1 VKRVLGRAPTG
12 VFVLRAG
19 APLVLAALLLALL
32 PSSAAALRCG
42 VERWNVKTAVDSDVG
57 RIDATKTTATT
68 ITALLQLAK
77 PASRPDDARVDPTET
92 TVFSLTARL
101 TRFKWENSSRSG
113 DSDYHLVI
121 EDESGNSMV
130 AEIPDPACVG
140 PSSPVRSRIM
150 QARQQFNARFSAT
163 GSFKSVDPPIS
174 VRVTG
179 IGFFDKPDH
188 ASGSASNGIELHP
201 VLDLVFDP
209 GLEAAGAGAREL
221 LGNSSFEDG
230 TAAPWQVSAGVVTN
244 STDRKTE
251 TGAYYAWLGGYGRT
265 HTDTLAQTVT
275 VPADAQKVTLTFGIA
290 IDTAEPTTTD
300 RYDEMRVEIQDTSGA
315 ILQGLIVYSNLDA
328 TSGYE
333 KRNFVLTR
341 FKGQTITL
349 AFTAEEDSSLETS
362 WLLDDLTITVE

>member
-1 VKRVLGRAPTG
+1 M
-12 VFVLRAG
+12 
-19 APLVLAALLLALL
+19 LLTLL
-32 PSSAAALRCG
+32 PSPAAALRCG

-57 RIDATKTTATT
+57 RIDVTKTTATS
-68 ITALLQLAK
+68 ISALLQLAE
-77 PASRPDDARVDPTET
+77 PASRPADARVDPTET
-92 TVFSLTARL
+92 TVFSVTARL
-101 TRFKWENSSRSG
+101 TRFKWESSSKSG

-130 AEIPDPACVG
+130 AEIPNPDCVG
-140 PSSPVRSRIM
+140 LGSPVRSRIM
-150 QARQQFNARFSAT
+150 QARQQFDARLRAT
-163 GSFKSVDPPIS
+163 GSFKSVDPPMP
-174 VRVTG
+174 VRITG

-188 ASGSASNGIELHP
+188 GSGSAGNGIELHP

-209 GLEAAGAGAREL
+209 GPEVTGAGTREL

-230 TAAPWQVSAGVVTN
+230 SAAPWKVSAGVITN
-244 STDRKTE
+244 ATGRKGE

-265 HTDTLAQTVT
+265 HTDTLSQTVT
-275 VPADAQKVTLTFGIA
+275 VPSDAQKVTLSFGIA

-300 RYDEMRVEIQDTSGA
+300 RYDEMRVEIQDGSGT
-315 ILQGLIVYSNLDA
+315 ILQGLVVYSNLDP

-333 KRNFVLTR
+333 KRTFVLTR

-349 AFTAEEDSSLETS
+349 AFTAVEDSSLETS